1 MIHLGNQDYSK
12 DKLWPILVETS
23 HALVM
28 FAHHK
33 AYVREVLLHENPDMK
48 PTELAARLGIPLG
61 EAMVI
66 LHELTEAEERNE
78 AES

>member
-1 MIHLGNQDYSK
+1 MIHLRNQDYSK